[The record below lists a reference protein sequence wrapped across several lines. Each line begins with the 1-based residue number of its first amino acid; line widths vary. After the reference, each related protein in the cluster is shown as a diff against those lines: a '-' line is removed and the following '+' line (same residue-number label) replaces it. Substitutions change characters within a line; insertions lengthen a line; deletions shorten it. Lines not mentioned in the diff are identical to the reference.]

1 MKSNEIY
8 VILSQTQPEIVDF
21 TFYTDE
27 ETVDA
32 RVKDLNKLAKKR
44 EYWYITL
51 YSNHRNSEND
61 GETGTKKSG
70 ENLVPDKWDWDITG
84 ENW

>member
-1 MKSNEIY
+1 MKSDEIY

-61 GETGTKKSG
+61 GENGYQKIS
-70 ENLVPDKWDWDITG
+70 ENLVPQAGEPRETG
-84 ENW
+84 GFW